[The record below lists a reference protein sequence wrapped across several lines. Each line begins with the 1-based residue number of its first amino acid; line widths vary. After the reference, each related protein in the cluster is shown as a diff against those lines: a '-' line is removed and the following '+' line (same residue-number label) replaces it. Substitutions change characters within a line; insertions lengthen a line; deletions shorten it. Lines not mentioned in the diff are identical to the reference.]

1 MITLTLCCV
10 IVFIVPINTLPNFVF
25 LVTDDQDLTLRS
37 VGYMQKTIEQ
47 VADQGMNFTN
57 FYVNIPICCPSRSTI
72 LSGLY
77 PHNSG
82 VVNNSISG
90 GCSSPTW
97 QENHEVS
104 SIAATLKS
112 AKGYK
117 TFYAGKYLN
126 QVKENKQIK
135 II

>member
-1 MITLTLCCV
+1 
-10 IVFIVPINTLPNFVF
+10 
-25 LVTDDQDLTLRS
+25 
-37 VGYMQKTIEQ
+37 
-47 VADQGMNFTN
+47 
-57 FYVNIPICCPSRSTI
+57 VNIPICCPSRSTI

-135 II
+135 MIRMLFVVWGKGCRWSGTRPQGVRLVVGAQRQFQILQLHAFGQRNRPLLPKRLPH